1 MNPTT
6 GNSWQRT
13 LSNWLKAIS
22 VSPSPLHHN
31 RCDFRIVA
39 KKKKKSIY
47 QNLKLG
53 LELGLGLGLGF
64 LGERERER
72 ERERDRWNGD
82 GLCEWV
88 PSFSHGSATQKET
101 QVSLGTR
108 STPNQQGTVFSSF
121 FAFSNFL
128 RFSFLFFSIYS
139 FLGFFL
145 FLVLEIFWWMGIFW
159 FGNSSRTKKKLKFL
173 GL

>member
-64 LGERERER
+64 LGVR
-72 ERERDRWNGD
+72 ERERDWWNGD

-101 QVSLGTR
+101 QVSLGPR
-108 STPNQQGTVFSSF
+108 STPNQQGTVFLHFLLSLI
-121 FAFSNFL
+121 FSD
-128 RFSFLFFSIYS
+128 FLFFSFQSIR
-139 FLGFFL
+139 F
-145 FLVLEIFWWMGIFW
+145 
-159 FGNSSRTKKKLKFL
+159 
-173 GL
+173 